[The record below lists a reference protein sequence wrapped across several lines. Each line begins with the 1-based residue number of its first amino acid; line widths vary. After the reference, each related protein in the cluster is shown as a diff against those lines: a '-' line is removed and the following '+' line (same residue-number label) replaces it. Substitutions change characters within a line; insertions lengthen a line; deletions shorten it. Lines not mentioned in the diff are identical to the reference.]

1 MGRPRPWNPK
11 KLTPAEENLYAR
23 ARNDLFL
30 FTKGLLGY
38 NRLNAKVHKPLC
50 KLLEDLEKNRK
61 QLVLMPR
68 GHFKSTI
75 SSVAYPLWRLIRN
88 PRLTIYLDSGNLA
101 LTKKFLQEIRSH
113 IESGVLDPYS
123 PAGFNQMHTDNRGS
137 KGMGGRKWTQTELHI
152 DWKPP
157 SVAAP
162 SIMAGSVDVTKT
174 GFHFLLIIE
183 DDLHTELNTQTRE
196 GIEKVINHHREL
208 KPIEDVG
215 AGCERLVV
223 GTRWAFDDL
232 YQLLE
237 EQAGWPTYK
246 KSVWE
251 DKPAEIPLFPDE
263 FPLEKIRQI
272 QLELGLDRFACQY
285 ENEPISSENATF
297 RPEWIKVYEGDPPR
311 GTSYILLDPAW
322 TEKRDGDRS
331 AFVHLIVTP
340 QNQIF
345 VTEALAGRFNADKR
359 LDVLWEWAVRLNPD
373 VIGIESTGFQKSVK
387 WEWDKRMRSA
397 GRWWVVRELK
407 ADNTT
412 KNSKEI
418 RIKGLAPI
426 YANGDVFHAPGLLE
440 LEEEL
445 LHYPKMKHDDLLDA
459 FSYIQQLAF
468 PGGINRCFVPDEFK
482 VQVRGSEKNSAIDN
496 PRERLIFEEVFRDS
510 ATDWYEG

>member
-1 MGRPRPWNPK
+1 MEGRRIKTRPKRRVPTAQEK
-11 KLTPAEENLYAR
+11 KFLAQGREELY
-23 ARNDLFL
+23 F
-30 FTKGLLGY
+30 FTKYVLGY
-38 NRLNAKVHKPLC
+38 SRLDRAVHEPLC
-50 KLLEDLEKNRK
+50 LLLQDLEKNRR

-75 SSVAYPLWRLIRN
+75 SSVAYPLWRLIRD
-88 PRLTIYLDSGNLA
+88 PGLTIYLDSGNLA
-101 LTKKFLQEIRSH
+101 LTKKFLQEIRAH
-113 IESGVLDPYS
+113 IESGALDAYS
-123 PAGFNQMHTDNRGS
+123 PTGEPMHTFAS
-137 KGMGGRKWTQTELHI
+137 KGGRKWTQTELHI
-152 DWKPP
+152 DWKPA

-183 DDLHTELNTQTRE
+183 DDLHTEINTQTRE

-237 EQAGWPTYK
+237 EQAGWPTYR
-246 KSVWE
+246 KSVWI
-251 DKPAEIPLFPDE
+251 DKAREVPLFPTE
-263 FPLEKIRQI
+263 FPVEKIRQI

-285 ENEPISSENATF
+285 ENEPISSENAIF
-297 RPEWIKVYEGDPPR
+297 RPEWIKVYEGKAPP

-322 TEKRDGDRS
+322 TDKRDGDRS
-331 AFVHLIVTP
+331 AFVHVIVTNN
-340 QNQIF
+340 NQIY
-345 VTEALAGRFNADKR
+345 VTEAIAGRFNPDKR
-359 LDVLWEWAVRLNPD
+359 LDILWEMACRHNPD
-373 VIGIESTGFQKSVK
+373 VIGIESTSFQKSVK
-387 WEWDKRMRSA
+387 WEWDKRMRAS
-397 GRWWVVRELK
+397 GRWWVVKPLN
-407 ADNTT
+407 ADNAT

-426 YANGDVFHAPGLLE
+426 YANGDIFHAPGLVE

-445 LHYPKMKHDDLLDA
+445 LHYPKTKHEDLIDA
-459 FSYIQQLAF
+459 LSYIQQLAF
-468 PGGINRCFVPDEFK
+468 PGGMNRCFVPNEFQ
-482 VQVRGSEKNSAIDN
+482 VQVRGEQKNSDIDN
-496 PRERLIFEEVFRDS
+496 PRERLIFEEVFRDT